1 MVLLMCKIN
10 YMLYKYISD
19 KYNSVPN
26 FANISGIPQRE
37 LSAVLLKENIVSEIV
52 SGIKICLFLNL
63 DINKLFLDG
72 EVSESGDS
80 NSRDMLISEFRERY
94 MRLSVAE
101 KKKVLEFMNSM

>member
-63 DINKLFLDG
+63 DINKLILDG